1 MTFMPHADLNAA
13 RSHYASLRN
22 LIINQEGGWEDKES
36 LRKLDRLCGLVIDAV
51 DDAECR
57 AKMESIQAFA
67 NDLYSTSGHLRWT
80 RKETSGADFLRLW
93 ILREIDAFWSRL
105 DVLEA
110 MRRGA
115 AEHDFSTDPTR
126 PSRH

>member
-1 MTFMPHADLNAA
+1 MSHTDLDAA
-13 RSHYASLRN
+13 RSHYTALRD
-22 LIINQEGGWEDKES
+22 LIIHQEGGWADKES
-36 LRKLDRLCGLVIDAV
+36 LRKLDRLCSLVVDAI

-57 AKMESIQAFA
+57 ARMESIQAFA

-105 DVLEA
+105 DLLEA
-110 MRRGA
+110 IRRGA
-115 AEHDFSTDPTR
+115 AQLDPSHHLNR
-126 PSRH
+126 